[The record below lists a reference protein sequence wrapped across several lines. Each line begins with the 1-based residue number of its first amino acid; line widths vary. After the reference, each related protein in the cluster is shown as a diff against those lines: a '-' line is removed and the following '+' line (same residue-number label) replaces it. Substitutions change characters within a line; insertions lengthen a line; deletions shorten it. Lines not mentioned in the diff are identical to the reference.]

1 MGRPPAAPVRRCVR
15 LPAGAASPAAP
26 GAGERPPP
34 GQGGPCAGVRPD
46 LGPPARQKRGRPSPP
61 RDALGPV
68 PPLGA
73 GRLLAFLA
81 AGGAAPGAKLGR
93 PAGRRGAA
101 VPVEAPAPA
110 GAVGA
115 AAAGEPPPGGT
126 VHPRGGRPAGGL
138 GLRLDRGVPGAVGL
152 PGRRPGA
159 GDRPPA
165 PGQVEVGPG
174 DAPPPCYRGERCF
187 KKHTRRESTP
197 PSGDWGRRFF
207 VGFAPGRSLFFSM
220 AAREFFTT
228 LLCQKV
234 V

>member
-1 MGRPPAAPVRRCVR
+1 MGRPPAAPVRRDVR
-15 LPAGAASPAAP
+15 LSAGAASPAAP

-46 LGPPARQKRGRPSPP
+46 LGPAARQKRGCPSPP

-159 GDRPPA
+159 GDCPPA
-165 PGQVEVGPG
+165 PGQVEVGQG
-174 DAPPPCYRGERCF
+174 CF

-207 VGFAPGRSLFFSM
+207 VGFPREASHFFT

>member
-115 AAAGEPPPGGT
+115 AAAGEPPPWRDCSPPWWT
-126 VHPRGGRPAGGL
+126 ACWW
-138 GLRLDRGVPGAVGL
+138 PG
-152 PGRRPGA
+152 
-159 GDRPPA
+159 PA
-165 PGQVEVGPG
+165 PGPGCPWGCGAAWPPPWRWGSPACPWPGGSGPG
-174 DAPPPCYRGERCF
+174 GCPPPCCRGERRF
-187 KKHTRRESTP
+187 TKHTRRESTP
-197 PSGDWGRRFF
+197 PSGDWGRRFLWVF
-207 VGFAPGRSLFFSM
+207 PGTRPIFST